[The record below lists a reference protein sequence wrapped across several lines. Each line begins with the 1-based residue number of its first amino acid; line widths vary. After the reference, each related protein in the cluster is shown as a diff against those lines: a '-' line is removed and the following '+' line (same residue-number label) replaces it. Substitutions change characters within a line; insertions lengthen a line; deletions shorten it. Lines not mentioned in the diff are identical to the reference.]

1 MKINGK
7 VGKKRTRATALRPC
21 GMWLPPHPLSW
32 SFDSLECHGTS
43 HGYASI
49 VLGRWEHIQQPCWSQ
64 RTTEL
69 HWVNFEDTRL
79 WLNYEFCILF
89 TRARRLCE
97 VIWKLKL
104 KQRWIFKLDNE
115 LKHVSKTTKEVFK
128 WRKRELAIMDFKLF
142 LVMWRRVNS
151 LNYETKMHFTCSGF
165 LFNNE
170 KLLESL

>member
-7 VGKKRTRATALRPC
+7 VGKKRTRAAALRPC

-49 VLGRWEHIQQPCWSQ
+49 VLGRCEQIQQPCWSQ

-97 VIWKLKL
+97 VISSGSWSWNRGGSLN
-104 KQRWIFKLDNE
+104 WIML
-115 LKHVSKTTKEVFK
+115 VSKTTKEVFK

-142 LVMWRRVNS
+142 LVMWCRVNS